1 MENLPISQD
10 AMTRIQQLNESATG
24 NTIVIHQ
31 GFFDYYNTACKKVD
45 PHYNC
50 YNPLSLREQISTA
63 ITAAGS
69 TLSIKTL
76 TFTGH
81 SLGAA
86 LAAIAALDANTLA
99 WDVTVGATAGTPAE
113 IRTFT
118 YAQPRIGGSVES
130 FLQNDVERAEEKSL
144 EALKLVYGLSGSST
158 ALLHRIA
165 NTNDLVTTKVFPPFT
180 SGLVSVKHFIT
191 HYPPDSRAYTYDT
204 TALRNSGVL
213 LEEMFKIRINE
224 GVEHSTDQYLYS
236 INSDVDEVGTK
247 GAWWLD
253 ASFMQKGA
261 DLTPT
266 GTFLVQNMTN
276 EPELLYPFNTS
287 YPNWYG
293 GVLAS
298 IIDIGDEGLCTMS
311 GDTRTSAAVIVGP
324 ALTVMAAMTIVTA
337 LIV

>member
-1 MENLPISQD
+1 MENLTISQD
-10 AMTRIQQLNESATG
+10 AMTRIQQLSESATG
-24 NTIVIHQ
+24 STTVIHQ
-31 GFFDYYNTACKKVD
+31 GFFDYYNTACKKVA
-45 PHYNC
+45 PLYYNC
-50 YNPLSLREQISTA
+50 YNPFSLREQISTA

-99 WDVTVGATAGTPAE
+99 WDVAVGAMARTPAE

-130 FLQNDVERAEEKSL
+130 FRISPKERAEKKSL
-144 EALKLVYGLSGSST
+144 EALEFVYGLSGSPT
-158 ALLHRIA
+158 ELLHRIA
-165 NTNDLVTTKVFPPFT
+165 NTNDLVTTDVFPPFFNRT
-180 SGLVSVKHFIT
+180 KSVKQFIT
-191 HYPPDSRAYTYDT
+191 HYPLDALAYTYNT
-204 TALRNSGVL
+204 TALRNSGV
-213 LEEMFKIRINE
+213 IINE
-224 GVEHSTDQYLYS
+224 KIKEGEEHSTDQYLYS

-253 ASFMQKGA
+253 ASFMQKGG

-266 GTFLVQNMTN
+266 GTFLVQHMTN

-287 YPNWYG
+287 HPKWYVD
-293 GVLAS
+293 VLAS
-298 IIDIGDEGLCTMS
+298 IIGDEGLSTMS
-311 GDTRTSAAVIVGP
+311 CP
-324 ALTVMAAMTIVTA
+324 HYL
-337 LIV
+337 